1 MTDKEKKRL
10 YNIQNVI
17 IDEEMLRNQRMVNN

>member
-17 IDEEMLRNQRMVNN
+17 IDEEILRNQRMVNN

>member
-17 IDEEMLRNQRMVNN
+17 IDEEILKNQRMVKQ